1 MSDSVNVFLLRQLFD
16 EVNDLVYFVDNDGIV
31 AFANRTALERLGIN
45 LGEYDRLG
53 LSAKA
58 VSEEFSQQDK
68 TYSVKQQTIM
78 QGGASIGVMFVLS
91 DLTQEIRLKTE
102 LQTVQDGYI
111 ALDAAMQSSY
121 DGIFITD
128 GKGYVLKY
136 NESYNRITGV
146 DVSENLLGLH
156 VSDLELRFNNESAVK
171 KVLKTRDTATTV
183 FDSKSNR
190 RVLVTANPVF
200 NAQGE
205 IFRVISNVRDITEL
219 KEFHTQLEQAL
230 EQAKEL
236 TERYYS
242 EILQLRSQQAQI
254 EGFVIESQPMKLI
267 VSTALKVAHTN
278 AIVTITG
285 ESGAGKEVLAR
296 VIHNHSRV
304 KEGPFVKINCGAIPA
319 NLMESELFGYE
330 KGAFTGASR
339 TGKPGLFEVAAGGTI
354 FLDEIGEL
362 PLNLQVKLLGV
373 LQDLNFSRVGGVKV
387 IPLNARIVAAT
398 NRDLE
403 ELVAGGQF
411 RKDLYYRLHVV
422 YLKIPSLC
430 QRCDDIFPLVKY
442 FLEKFN
448 HKYNVHN
455 TLSPQVLNAFLK
467 YKWPGNVREME
478 NLMERL
484 VLLSPNVQITQDM
497 LPDEVMVQEKYSS
510 ADDTGTLDEIMDM
523 KEKQLLQHMLQQ
535 GFSTYKI
542 AERLGVSQPTV
553 FRKIRKHK
561 LR

>member
-1 MSDSVNVFLLRQLFD
+1 MEAALLRQLFD
-16 EVNDLVYFVDNDGIV
+16 EVKDLVYFVDNSGIV
-31 AFANRTALERLGIN
+31 AFANRSAQDGLGISP
-45 LGEYDRLG
+45 GEYDRLG
-53 LSAKA
+53 LSITAGCCR
-58 VSEEFSQQDK
+58 FNLQDK
-68 TYSVKQQTIM
+68 TYFIKCRAVAQSGSV
-78 QGGASIGVMFVLS
+78 IGTVFVLT
-91 DLTQEIRLKTE
+91 DAARETALETE
-102 LQTVQDGYI
+102 LQTVQDDYV
-111 ALDAAMQSSY
+111 ALEAAMQSSY

-128 GKGYVLKY
+128 GQGYVLKY

-146 DVSENLLGLH
+146 DVSEDLLGLH

-200 NAQGE
+200 NAKGE

-304 KEGPFVKINCGAIPA
+304 KVGPFVKINCGAIPA
-319 NLMESELFGYE
+319 NLLESELFGYE
-330 KGAFTGASR
+330 KGAFTGAAR

-373 LQDLNFSRVGGVKV
+373 LQDLNFSRVGSVKA
-387 IPLNARIVAAT
+387 IPLNARIIAAT

-403 ELVAGGQF
+403 ELVANGQF

-430 QRCDDIFPLVKY
+430 QRRDDIFPLVKY

-497 LPDEVMVQEKYSS
+497 LPEDVIVQEKYSIT
-510 ADDTGTLDEIMDM
+510 DDTGTLNEIMDT
-523 KEKQLLQHMLQQ
+523 KEKQLLKHMLDQ